1 MVAKC
6 EWCSLG
12 TLKINETSPKLF
24 NIWVIIYESS
34 KTQLQRGLIHC
45 SKNSIWTK
53 KTLWL
58 DWKWIKID
66 RIFEKNL
73 KPFFDPLSISLQTN
87 VFWSGVFAP
96 QRPVPKWIKN
106 NFSSKSRHIF
116 HKWIKITNPRIQS
129 RFFLCGLKIWST
141 HL

>member
-1 MVAKC
+1 MVPKC

-34 KTQLQRGLIHC
+34 KTELQRGFFDSLFEAFC
-45 SKNSIWTK
+45 
-53 KTLWL
+53 L

>member
-34 KTQLQRGLIHC
+34 KNRGIPPGLNKIFC
-45 SKNSIWTK
+45 
-53 KTLWL
+53 L

-66 RIFEKNL
+66 KIFEKNF
-73 KPFFDPLSISLQTN
+73 KPFFDPLSISSQTYIFGP
-87 VFWSGVFAP
+87 VFMPDEEFFPNG
-96 QRPVPKWIKN
+96 
-106 NFSSKSRHIF
+106 SKISFRAVTFFMHLRL
-116 HKWIKITNPRIQS
+116 KWIKITEMSQILII
-129 RFFLCGLKIWST
+129 FKEFLLFSLKIWST
-141 HL
+141 SL